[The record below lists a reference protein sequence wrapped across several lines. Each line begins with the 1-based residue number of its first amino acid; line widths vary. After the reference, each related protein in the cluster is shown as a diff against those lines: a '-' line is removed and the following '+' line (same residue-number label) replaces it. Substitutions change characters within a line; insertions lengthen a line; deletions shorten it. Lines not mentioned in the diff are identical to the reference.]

1 MEQIDKLPFILT
13 KELEH
18 DIKKSLTKYMHTR
31 VYLYLG
37 KEFITNGGS
46 VFRMLKK
53 EIRKNE
59 ESI

>member
-31 VYLYLG
+31 VYLYLS